1 MSSTGIEPKR
11 QDVDVQALKEKDT
24 LHSEVLVD
32 KNLMSNAFEGENAE
46 HKETVWQAAKTHKM
60 ACLWAFVSYL
70 TLTPFTVCFLHS
82 TVTQIYYGGADLT
95 SHSASP
101 SSHLSSYIDHAS

>member
-70 TLTPFTVCFLHS
+70 TLISFTVRFLHS
-82 TVTQIYYGGADLT
+82 TVVQIYSGANLT
-95 SHSASP
+95 SSSA
-101 SSHLSSYIDHAS
+101 SSHLSSYTDYAS